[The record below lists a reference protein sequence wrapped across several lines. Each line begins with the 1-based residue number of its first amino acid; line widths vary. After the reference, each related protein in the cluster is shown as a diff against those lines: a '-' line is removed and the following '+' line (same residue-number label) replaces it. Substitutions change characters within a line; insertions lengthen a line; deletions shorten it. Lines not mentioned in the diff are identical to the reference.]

1 MSRAALKRRLD
12 PPQKAAV
19 AVSVATPL
27 AAGITY
33 VALRTDWLRQV
44 GRWLAWAG
52 GALAAGLR
60 ALAAQIAAW
69 PWTGI
74 GYAFLV
80 IAATIAVTA
89 FLGWTAFLVPNA
101 VGMLWH
107 WRLTPTET
115 LRAMAA
121 VACGIG
127 VNVAAVVWCIW
138 FGVHYSTVLRGLE
151 PAEVLAWGY
160 LWGILS
166 TFVEPAF
173 WFTLMFWLHKR
184 PCPPALAVR
193 IVVPRQAELYERLL
207 DSLDRFEKDHHTG
220 EKTPFGGDDKY
231 AIDLTAVESRR
242 NEWIRDNLDDLNAYG
257 EYHPSFA
264 KALGEWRTAQ
274 AKENE

>member
-27 AAGITY
+27 VAGVIY

-52 GALAAGLR
+52 GALAAGLV
-60 ALAAQIAAW
+60 QIAAW
-69 PWTGI
+69 PWAGI

-80 IAATIAVTA
+80 IAATMAIVAIVGCAA
-89 FLGWTAFLVPNA
+89 FLTPDA
-101 VGMLWH
+101 VSILWR
-107 WRLTPTET
+107 WRLTPAET
-115 LRAMAA
+115 LRAMAI
-121 VACGIG
+121 VACGVG
-127 VNVAAVVWCIW
+127 ANVIAVVWW
-138 FGVHYSTVLRGLE
+138 LQHFVWVWNGRPFRT
-151 PAEVLAWGY
+151 WDY
-160 LWGILS
+160 LWLWLCAI
-166 TFVEPAF
+166 EPFF
-173 WFTLMFWLHKR
+173 WIR
-184 PCPPALAVR
+184 LAVLSHKPAK
-193 IVVPRQAELYERLL
+193 PRCRAALFIAPEQATAFLHLFC
-207 DSLDRFEKDHHTG
+207 SLARFERNHYAG
-220 EKTPFGGDDKY
+220 EKTPFGGDDEY

-242 NEWIRDNLDDLNAYG
+242 NEWIRDNLDDLDAYA

>member
-1 MSRAALKRRLD
+1 MLRRRLD
-12 PPQKAAV
+12 PPQKAAI
-19 AVSVATPL
+19 AISVAAPL
-27 AAGITY
+27 AVGITY

-69 PWTGI
+69 PWAGI

-121 VACGIG
+121 VACGVG
-127 VNVAAVVWCIW
+127 ANVAAVVWCVW
-138 FGVHYSTVLRGLE
+138 FGVHYSTVPEGLV
-151 PAEVLAWGY
+151 PAEVLVWGY
-160 LWGILS
+160 LWGILL

-173 WFTLMFWLHKR
+173 WFTLVFWLHKR

-193 IVVPRQAELYERLL
+193 IVVPRQAELYARLL
-207 DSLDRFEKDHHTG
+207 DSLDRFEKDHYIE
-220 EKTPFGGDDKY
+220 EKTPFGGDDEY

-242 NEWIRDNLDDLNAYG
+242 NEWIWDNLDDLDAYA

-264 KALGEWRTAQ
+264 KALGEWRTTQ
-274 AKENE
+274 EKED